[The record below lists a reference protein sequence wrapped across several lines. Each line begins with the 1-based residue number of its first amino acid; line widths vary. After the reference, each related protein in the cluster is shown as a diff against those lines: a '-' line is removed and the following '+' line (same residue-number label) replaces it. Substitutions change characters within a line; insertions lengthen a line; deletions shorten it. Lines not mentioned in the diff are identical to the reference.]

1 MHFDGLL
8 PRTATEA
15 ARKQFDSSMHM
26 LAAAVDVC
34 HDEVWQGCYLGF
46 PFPVWHQVYHAAYFV
61 DYWFRDTYDGSE
73 FRSMV
78 FDRRI
83 PTEYEHEMPSGLL
96 VSRED
101 MRAYLAGIKVKTSR
115 IFDSLHD
122 GLLSRPIITGKSDYT
137 YLDMVMGQVRHV
149 MYNVGYL
156 NAVFRSLGMQESDWY
171 AYNEQ
176 AAGG

>member
-1 MHFDGLL
+1 MQPSDLP
-8 PRTATEA
+8 PRTAAEA

-26 LAAAVDVC
+26 LAAAVDAC
-34 HDEVWQGCYLGF
+34 TDEVWRGTYLGF
-46 PFPVWHQVYHAAYFV
+46 PFPVWYQVYHAAYFV
-61 DYWFRDTYDGSE
+61 DFWFRDAYDGSDW
-73 FRSMV
+73 RSMA
-78 FDRRI
+78 FDGRI
-83 PTEYEHEMPSGLL
+83 PPEYEHDLPAGIL
-96 VSRED
+96 VSREE

-122 GLLSRPIITGKSDYT
+122 SLLSRPIIAGQSDYT
-137 YLDMVMGQVRHV
+137 YLDMVMGQVRLV

-176 AAGG
+176 AAGR